1 MKKKLLV
8 FAFVVELTLSTFGC
22 RAANTKIKQNASIY
36 TVSYMDLNSEVN
48 LTGIISYIDEENVYP
63 KVSGIVKD
71 VFVSEGSLV
80 KSGDKILE
88 IDSTQANLSYQNASA
103 SYQNAKI
110 SYDLTLKSKSDL
122 ENAVKQAE
130 NNLNAALA
138 SYDVAKANY
147 DSVMGNDKATD
158 LQKKQAEQQLSQ
170 AEATLNNARIAL
182 DNAKRQLDNFTLK
195 LEQAQV
201 QLNQA
206 KASLDTATKAL
217 NDYIVRSPIDGVVLS
232 LSASKNAPVQMG
244 MPVAVVGNP
253 KGFLVTAYAD
263 EIDMPKL
270 KAGQSATITFD
281 AVKNVSLQGKVSFVG
296 LKKISIPGGGSAYTV
311 KVEIPESNPF
321 IKSGMS
327 CNIQII
333 ASSKKH
339 VLAVPVSSV
348 VTLADGKTYVDK
360 VVNGKV
366 ERVEIKTGISSN
378 IYIEVVD
385 GLNEGDTVLLIP
397 QTTTTPNNSPFGG

>member
-8 FAFVVELTLSTFGC
+8 FAFVVALAFSTFGC
-22 RAANTKIKQNASIY
+22 RAANTKIKQNASTY

-48 LTGIISYIDEENVYP
+48 LTGTISYIEEENVYP

-158 LQKKQAEQQLSQ
+158 LQKKQAEQQLAQ

-311 KVEIPESNPF
+311 KVEIKESNPS

>member
-8 FAFVVELTLSTFGC
+8 FAFVVALTLSTFGC
-22 RAANTKIKQNASIY
+22 KAVSTKTQQNASTY

-48 LTGIISYIDEENVYP
+48 LTGTISYIEEENVYP

-88 IDSTQANLSYQNASA
+88 IDSTQANLSYQNANA

-110 SYDLTLKSKSDL
+110 SYELTLKSKSDL

-158 LQKKQAEQQLSQ
+158 LQKKQAEQQLAQ

-311 KVEIPESNPF
+311 KVEIPESNPS

>member
-1 MKKKLLV
+1 MTKKLLV
-8 FAFVVELTLSTFGC
+8 FAFVVALTLSTFGC
-22 RAANTKIKQNASIY
+22 RAANTKIKQNASTY

-48 LTGIISYIDEENVYP
+48 LTGTISYIEEENVYP

-158 LQKKQAEQQLSQ
+158 LQKKQAEQQLAQ

-311 KVEIPESNPF
+311 KVEIPESNPS

>member
-8 FAFVVELTLSTFGC
+8 FAFVVALTLSTFGC
-22 RAANTKIKQNASIY
+22 RAATTKIKQNASTY

-48 LTGIISYIDEENVYP
+48 LTGTISYIEEENVYP

-88 IDSTQANLSYQNASA
+88 IDSTQANLSYHNAGA

-110 SYDLTLKSKSDL
+110 SYELTLKSKSDL

-158 LQKKQAEQQLSQ
+158 LQKKQAEQQLAQ

-281 AVKNVSLQGKVSFVG
+281 AVKNVSLQGNVSFVG

-311 KVEIPESNPF
+311 KVEIPESNPS

>member
-8 FAFVVELTLSTFGC
+8 FAFVVALTLSTFGC
-22 RAANTKIKQNASIY
+22 RAANTKIKQNASTY

-48 LTGIISYIDEENVYP
+48 LTGTISYIDEENVYP

-80 KSGDKILE
+80 KNGDKILE
-88 IDSTQANLSYQNASA
+88 IDSTQANLSFQNASA

-158 LQKKQAEQQLSQ
+158 LQKKQAEQQLAQ
-170 AEATLNNARIAL
+170 AEATLNNARIVL

-281 AVKNVSLQGKVSFVG
+281 AVKNVSLQGNVSFVG

-311 KVEIPESNPF
+311 KVEIPESNPS

>member
-1 MKKKLLV
+1 MKKKLLI
-8 FAFVVELTLSTFGC
+8 FAFVVALTLSTFGC
-22 RAANTKIKQNASIY
+22 KAASMKIRQNTSTY
-36 TVSYMDLNSEVN
+36 TVSYIYLNSEVN
-48 LTGIISYIDEENVYP
+48 LTGTISYIEEENVYP

-110 SYDLTLKSKSDL
+110 SYELTLKSKSDL

-158 LQKKQAEQQLSQ
+158 LQKKQAEQQLAQ

-311 KVEIPESNPF
+311 KVEIPESNPS

>member
-8 FAFVVELTLSTFGC
+8 FAFVVALTLSTFGC
-22 RAANTKIKQNASIY
+22 RAANTKIKQNASTY

-48 LTGIISYIDEENVYP
+48 LTGTISYIEEENVYP

-80 KSGDKILE
+80 KNGDKILE

-110 SYDLTLKSKSDL
+110 SYELTLKSKSDL

-158 LQKKQAEQQLSQ
+158 LQKKQAEQQLAQ

-311 KVEIPESNPF
+311 KVEIPESNPS

>member
-1 MKKKLLV
+1 
-8 FAFVVELTLSTFGC
+8 
-22 RAANTKIKQNASIY
+22 
-36 TVSYMDLNSEVN
+36 
-48 LTGIISYIDEENVYP
+48 
-63 KVSGIVKD
+63 
-71 VFVSEGSLV
+71 
-80 KSGDKILE
+80 
-88 IDSTQANLSYQNASA
+88 
-103 SYQNAKI
+103 
-110 SYDLTLKSKSDL
+110 
-122 ENAVKQAE
+122 
-130 NNLNAALA
+130 
-138 SYDVAKANY
+138 
-147 DSVMGNDKATD
+147 
-158 LQKKQAEQQLSQ
+158 
-170 AEATLNNARIAL
+170 
-182 DNAKRQLDNFTLK
+182 
-195 LEQAQV
+195 
-201 QLNQA
+201 
-206 KASLDTATKAL
+206 
-217 NDYIVRSPIDGVVLS
+217 
-232 LSASKNAPVQMG
+232 
-244 MPVAVVGNP
+244 
-253 KGFLVTAYAD
+253 
-263 EIDMPKL
+263 MPKL

-311 KVEIPESNPF
+311 KVEIPESNPS